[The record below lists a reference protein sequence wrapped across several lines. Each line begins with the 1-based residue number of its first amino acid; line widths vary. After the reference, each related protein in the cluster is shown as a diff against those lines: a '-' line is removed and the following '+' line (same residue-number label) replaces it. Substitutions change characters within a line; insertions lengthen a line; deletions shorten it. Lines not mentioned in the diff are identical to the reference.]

1 MESGSEKEVV
11 EVRSEEVTAVQRKN
25 TVVSTSESE
34 SETEIII
41 VTETM
46 EL

>member
-1 MESGSEKEVV
+1 VESGSEKEVV
-11 EVRSEEVTAVQRKN
+11 EVRAVEVTAVQRKN

-34 SETEIII
+34 TEFII

-46 EL
+46 DL